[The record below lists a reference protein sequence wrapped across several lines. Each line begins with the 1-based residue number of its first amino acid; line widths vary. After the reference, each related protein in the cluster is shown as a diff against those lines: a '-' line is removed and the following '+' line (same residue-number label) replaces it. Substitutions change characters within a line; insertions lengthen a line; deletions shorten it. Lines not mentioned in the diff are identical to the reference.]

1 MNKRLSKIL
10 TIVILVL
17 AVLGAIFYGLSIG
30 GSVDEGTLDAP
41 MGRFVGY
48 AMFLLVVAAGIAV
61 VFSLLNLFK
70 KPAVLKKT
78 LLSLGVLAVVLV
90 IAYAMA
96 DGGMVKDASGKVFEV
111 TKEGSTS
118 KWVSTGIWYSLILL
132 VVGAAL
138 FLWDM
143 VKNLIK

>member
-1 MNKRLSKIL
+1 MNKSLSKIL

-17 AVLGAIFYGLSIG
+17 AVLGAIFYGMSIG
-30 GSVDEGTLDAP
+30 GVDAA
-41 MGRFVGY
+41 MGRYVGY
-48 AMFLLVVAAGIAV
+48 AMFLLIVAAGIAV

-70 KPAVLKKT
+70 KPALLKKT

-90 IAYAMA
+90 IAYALA
-96 DGGMVKDASGKVFEV
+96 DGGTVTDASGKIFEV
-111 TKEGSTS
+111 TREGSTS
-118 KWVSTGIWYSLILL
+118 KWVDTGIWYSLILL

>member
-1 MNKRLSKIL
+1 MNKSLSKIL

-17 AVLGAIFYGLSIG
+17 AVLGAIFYGMSING
-30 GSVDEGTLDAP
+30 AEETLEAP
-41 MGRFVGY
+41 MGRYVGY
-48 AMFLLVVAAGIAV
+48 ALFLLIVAAGIAV

-70 KPAVLKKT
+70 KPALLKKT
-78 LLSLGVLAVVLV
+78 LLSLGVLAIVLAV
-90 IAYAMA
+90 AYAMA
-96 DGGMVKDASGKVFEV
+96 DGGTVTDASGKIFEV

-118 KWVSTGIWYSLILL
+118 KWVDTGIWYSLILL

>member
-1 MNKRLSKIL
+1 MNKSLSKIL

-17 AVLGAIFYGLSIG
+17 AVLGAIFYGMSING
-30 GSVDEGTLDAP
+30 AGETLEAP
-41 MGRFVGY
+41 MGRYVGY
-48 AMFLLVVAAGIAV
+48 ALFLLIVAAGIAV

-70 KPAVLKKT
+70 KPALLKKT
-78 LLSLGVLAVVLV
+78 LLSLGVLAVVLI

-96 DGGMVKDASGKVFEV
+96 DGGTVTDASGKIFEV

-118 KWVSTGIWYSLILL
+118 KWVDTGIWYSLILL